1 MARRN
6 FLIEG
11 VSCTGKTSVYREL
24 RRRGYAA
31 VDGDNELAYQ
41 GDPET
46 GSPMEGASHKH
57 HIWDVTKVDALLRN
71 EEDVLFFCGGSR
83 NYAKFIARFDDVFV
97 LDIDRATLEERLD
110 QREKGDWGATPKQ
123 RAIVLHLHDTKED
136 TPQTGTIID
145 ATAPLTAV
153 VDTILRL
160 SIGGD
165 EP

>member
-1 MARRN
+1 
-6 FLIEG
+6 
-11 VSCTGKTSVYREL
+11 
-24 RRRGYAA
+24 
-31 VDGDNELAYQ
+31 
-41 GDPET
+41 
-46 GSPMEGASHKH
+46 MEGASHKH

-83 NYAKFIARFDDVFV
+83 NYAQ
-97 LDIDRATLEERLD
+97 DIDRATLEERLD